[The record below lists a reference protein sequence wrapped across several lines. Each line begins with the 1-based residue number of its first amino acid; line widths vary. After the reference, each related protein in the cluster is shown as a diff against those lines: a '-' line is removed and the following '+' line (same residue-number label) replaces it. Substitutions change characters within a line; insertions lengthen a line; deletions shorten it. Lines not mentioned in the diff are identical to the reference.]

1 MNKGYLKTDLAF
13 SGSLFFNKKKLGNH
27 LPAAIRRL
35 PEISGSLLCLP
46 LCPTLFPNNTL
57 PSPRIQF
64 SPNPLYN
71 AVIPISI

>member
-1 MNKGYLKTDLAF
+1 MY
-13 SGSLFFNKKKLGNH
+13 H
-27 LPAAIRRL
+27 
-35 PEISGSLLCLP
+35 P

-71 AVIPISI
+71 TVIPISI

>member
-1 MNKGYLKTDLAF
+1 MVIISPPQYEGYLKFQVAF
-13 SGSLFFNKKKLGNH
+13 MYH
-27 LPAAIRRL
+27 
-35 PEISGSLLCLP
+35 P